1 MVEDEPINR
10 EVITSLLQD
19 AGLAVDVVTNGREAV
34 VSAVSGGYEL
44 ILMDVQMPEM
54 NGLEATRTLRGLP
67 GMAVIPILAL
77 TANAFAEDRE
87 ECLAA
92 GMNDHIGKPVE
103 PETLYRTVAHWLQK
117 ARGAAGR

>member
-1 MVEDEPINR
+1 M
-10 EVITSLLQD
+10 
-19 AGLAVDVVTNGREAV
+19 VTNGREAV

>member
-1 MVEDEPINR
+1 VVEDEPINR